1 MCWGEAVRRAEI
13 EAQNR
18 FMLERQRQF
27 RTAADLVT
35 EAWMTFPEVRAVAVI
50 GSVAKAL
57 WREIPRFPEFRRAGI
72 EVWHECKDL
81 DLALWVD
88 SQHRL
93 GELRRGGALALGK
106 AYESGAGVSI
116 ADHQMDVFMFEP
128 ESDRYLGRLPK
139 GKRDC
144 LRPGCGAT
152 PFKERVPEFEPHAD
166 LLAPVREAMLYQRG
180 TGMLRSALDLPTV
193 TGGHAPPRRQR

>member
-1 MCWGEAVRRAEI
+1 VRRAEI

-27 RTAADLVT
+27 RAAADLVT

-93 GELRRGGALALGK
+93 GELRRVGALALRK

-116 ADHQMDVFMFEP
+116 ADHQMDVFLFEP
-128 ESDRYLGRLPK
+128 ESDRYLGRLCHFNQCPK
-139 GKRDC
+139 GKREC
-144 LRPGCGAT
+144 LVPGCGT
-152 PFKERVPEFEPHAD
+152 IPFNKRVAEFEPHAD
-166 LLAPVREAMLYQRG
+166 LLAPAGDAMLYQRG
-180 TGMLRSALDLPTV
+180 AGRLRSALDLPTV
-193 TGGHAPPRRQR
+193 TGGHAPPR